1 MILVLIAYALS
12 YPSNTHAQS
21 PDLPSG
27 LDLGVSLYLRPYFG
41 HVSSA
46 GYGEMRSLVWA
57 FDARIV

>member
-46 GYGEMRSLVWA
+46 GYGEMRSLV
-57 FDARIV
+57 